1 MRTKFK
7 VGDMI
12 CNEHDK
18 SRIGY
23 VTKIESRPRSYLHVR
38 WFDQTD
44 DTWYSIGVGP
54 VYKSLIKVT

>member
-1 MRTKFK
+1 MRAKFK

-12 CNEHDK
+12 CNEHNK

-38 WFDQTD
+38 WFDQTV
-44 DTWYSIGVGP
+44 DTWYSIGDGP